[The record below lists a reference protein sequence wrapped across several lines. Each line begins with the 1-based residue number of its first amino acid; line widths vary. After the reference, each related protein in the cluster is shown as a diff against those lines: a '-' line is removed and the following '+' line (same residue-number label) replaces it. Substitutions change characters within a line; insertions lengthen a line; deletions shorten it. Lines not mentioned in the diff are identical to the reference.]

1 MQIKELTGKQN
12 RHICERTCKTER
24 WAVISYLY
32 FINCHWNKEHS
43 LLKLYF
49 ADLFEKLVKNFK
61 LYDKIVSNLEL
72 SLSSKG
78 EARSFTDEELL
89 DMLEFSNNRIQ
100 SILQKMYSMS
110 EPVSTSSVK
119 SIGETTWRFHTR

>member
-1 MQIKELTGKQN
+1 MTQIKDLTAKHN

-72 SLSSKG
+72 ASKG
-78 EARSFTDEELL
+78 EGQSFTNEELL

-100 SILQKMYSMS
+100 SILQKMY
-110 EPVSTSSVK
+110 PVLTQL
-119 SIGETTWRFHTR
+119 RPLR